1 MTVRELSEATGI
13 GASEILKALLK
24 GGVLANINQQIDYE
38 TAAVI
43 VADFSI
49 ETTEHVPE
57 QLVGIVDNVKD
68 VMAAQS
74 AEELRPRPPV
84 VTIMGHVDHG
94 KTKLLDSIRQSRVAE
109 GEAGGITQHIGA
121 YQVEVHGRKIT
132 FLDTPGHEA
141 FTAMRARG
149 AQATDIV
156 VLVVAADDGVMP
168 QTLEAISHVQAAE
181 VPMIVAI
188 NKIDSLSANP
198 DRVRQQLANANVIV
212 EQFGGDVPSVEVSAK
227 MKTNIDGLLEMIL
240 LVADLQEFKA
250 NPNAQAVGTIVE
262 AEMDRSRG
270 PIATLLI
277 QNGTLRLEDTV
288 LVGGTTGKVKAMFN
302 DSGKRLRSAEPA
314 TPVVILGLDD
324 VPQAGDILQA
334 MTDLT
339 IAREVAT
346 QRQRQQRL
354 EAMAT
359 TRGVSLDD
367 LFSKIQQGQVKELNI
382 ILKADVQGSIGAIE
396 HALGQLN
403 TDEVQLKII
412 HKGTGTITESDVNLA
427 IASRAIIIGFNAR
440 PDPSARRAA
449 EQHGIDIRFYNIIY
463 QLTDD
468 IKKAMIGML
477 DPEWKEVTEGFAEV
491 RNTFR
496 LPSREVVAGLYVTDG
511 KITRNLTV
519 RVLRGGVVI
528 HDGRIGSLKRFKED
542 VREVLSGY
550 ECGLVVEG
558 FHDVQVGDNMEFYR
572 KEKVERTA

>member
-43 VADFSI
+43 VSDFNI

-57 QLVGIVDNVKD
+57 QLVGIVENVKD
-68 VMAAQS
+68 VLAAQS
-74 AEELRPRPPV
+74 SEELRPRPPV

-94 KTKLLDSIRQSRVAE
+94 KTKLLDSIRQARVAE

-168 QTLEAISHVQAAE
+168 QTLEAISHVQAAG

-188 NKIDSLSANP
+188 NKIDSPNANP

-227 MKTNIDGLLEMIL
+227 MKINIDGLLEMIL

-270 PIATLLI
+270 PIATALI

-288 LVGGTTGKVKAMFN
+288 LVGSTTGKVKAMLN

-334 MTDLT
+334 MGDLA
-339 IAREVAT
+339 IARGVAT
-346 QRQRQQRL
+346 QRQRQQRM

-359 TRGVSLDD
+359 TRGLSLDD

-496 LPSREVVAGLYVTDG
+496 LPSREVVAGLFVTDG
-511 KITRNLTV
+511 KITRNLSV

-528 HDGRIGSLKRFKED
+528 HDGRIGSLKRFKDD

-558 FHDVQVGDNMEFYR
+558 FHDVQVSDNMEFYR